1 MGVSTATERPERTQ
15 GPLTPGESID
25 PVCSLPR
32 SEHVWPVAR
41 RQALLRAEWRCEVC
55 GVPDWTA
62 MLDVHHRVPTD
73 TYGPSC
79 AHHKE
84 NLEVL
89 CAEHCHRLAHLV
101 LRSGKPLQMALF
113 VAA

>member
-1 MGVSTATERPERTQ
+1 MG
-15 GPLTPGESID
+15 ID
-25 PVCSLPR
+25 PACTLPR
-32 SEHVWPVAR
+32 SEHLWGSAR
-41 RQALLRAEWRCEVC
+41 QRALLRAEWRCEVC
-55 GVPDWTA
+55 GVPDWYA
-62 MLDVHHRVPTD
+62 QLDVHHRSPTD

-79 AHHKE
+79 AHHQE

-101 LRSGKPLQMALF
+101 LRSGRPLQMALF